1 MTTKTDIRKAELI
14 KLITSYIVEYAD
26 CRDELSANKTAE
38 VIYGVVLQ
46 GTQGQ
51 NCPFSGCKIFCPEE
65 LCSGCYWYDRT
76 LELVPDHDRTLQTII
91 DDKVIADNM
100 RDYWNH
106 LGRED

>member
-1 MTTKTDIRKAELI
+1 MTTKTEIT
-14 KLITSYIVEYAD
+14 KLASSYIQEYAD
-26 CRDELSANKTAE
+26 CRDELSAGKTAE
-38 VIYGVVLQ
+38 VIYGLVLQ
-46 GTQGQ
+46 GTRGQ
-51 NCPFSGCKIFCPEE
+51 NCPFAGRKIFCLEE

-76 LELVPDHDRTLQTII
+76 LELAPDHDRTLPASI

>member
-1 MTTKTDIRKAELI
+1 MTTKTEIRKAELI

-38 VIYGVVLQ
+38 VIYGVVLH
-46 GTQGQ
+46 
-51 NCPFSGCKIFCPEE
+51 
-65 LCSGCYWYDRT
+65 
-76 LELVPDHDRTLQTII
+76 HDRTLPAPI